1 MKRTTMFLDDQA
13 ESDLQALAQ
22 QQKRPVAALVREA
35 IQQYIVE
42 QRSGRATKLSFL
54 AVGRSGRKDIADRHE
69 TMLWTDPH
77 KEPKPGRAR
86 RVRRPRSQS
95 R

>member
-35 IQQYIVE
+35 IQQYIVG
-42 QRSGRATKLSFL
+42 QRSGPAAKLGFL
-54 AVGRSGRKDIADRHE
+54 AIGRSGRKDIADRHE
-69 TMLWTDPH
+69 TRLWSDPH
-77 KEPKPGRAR
+77 KDPKPGGAR
-86 RVRRPRSQS
+86 RTGRRSQS